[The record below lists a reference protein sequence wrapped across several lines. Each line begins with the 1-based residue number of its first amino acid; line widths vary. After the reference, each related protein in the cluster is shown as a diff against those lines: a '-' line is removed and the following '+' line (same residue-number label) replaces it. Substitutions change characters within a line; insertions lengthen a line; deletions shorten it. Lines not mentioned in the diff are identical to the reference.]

1 MRQWLAVAVALAIAG
16 AANAQAQAEA
26 QTPPDPVQMPV
37 LIVDSDRLYQE
48 SRYGQQI
55 RAELD
60 AQAAALKAEN
70 DRIVAALTEEERSLT
85 TRRPTMAPDAFR
97 QEAKDFDS
105 KVQGIRRARDAKEV
119 ALQTARAT
127 AQKDFFAQV
136 QAIVGQLM
144 LERGAAVTFD
154 QRSVFVALSAADVTE
169 EAIARI
175 DAAFLDAPAP
185 VLPEADTLLE
195 GAVPD
200 ADPAPP
206 EDPAPEASLP
216 IDP

>member
-1 MRQWLAVAVALAIAG
+1 MRLRLAVVAALALAG
-16 AANAQAQAEA
+16 AAHA
-26 QTPPDPVQMPV
+26 QTPPDPVQTPV
-37 LIVDSDRLYQE
+37 LIVDSDRLYQD
-48 SRYGQQI
+48 SRYGQRI

-85 TRRPTMAPDAFR
+85 TRRPTMSPEAFR
-97 QEAKDFDS
+97 QEAKDFDT

-119 ALQTARAT
+119 ALQNARAT

-136 QAIVGQLM
+136 QAVVGQLM

-169 EAIARI
+169 EAIGRI
-175 DAAFLDAPAP
+175 DAAFVDAPAP
-185 VLPEADTLLE
+185 VLPETDTLLE

-200 ADPAPP
+200 AEPAPAEPPAPP
-206 EDPAPEASLP
+206 ASLP
-216 IDP
+216 LDP

>member
-1 MRQWLAVAVALAIAG
+1 MRHWLALVAALLLAG
-16 AANAQAQAEA
+16 SAGA
-26 QTPPDPVQMPV
+26 QTPADPVQTPV
-37 LIVDSDRLYQE
+37 LIVDSDRLYQD

-55 RAELD
+55 RAALD

-85 TRRPTMAPDAFR
+85 TRRPTMSPDAFR
-97 QEAKDFDS
+97 QEAQEFDT

-136 QAIVGQLM
+136 QAIVGQIM

-154 QRSVFVALSAADVTE
+154 QRSVFVALTAADVTG

-175 DAAFLDAPAP
+175 DASFVDAPAP
-185 VLPEADTLLE
+185 VPALPDTDTLLE
-195 GAVPD
+195 GTVPET
-200 ADPAPP
+200 DPAPAEP
-206 EDPAPEASLP
+206 PAPEATLP
-216 IDP
+216 LNP